1 MPSPR
6 IGPRG
11 IDHANAT
18 AVVVTAGTVRGSQRV
33 GANGGSRWTAGG
45 AFFWRRVACRVMAHW
60 YLNARACMLITRRPE
75 SRFFFRPLC
84 GNAME
89 ESFWAKGLNC
99 YDNRSVYLRLHFFS
113 SCLHGRNHVWRLF
126 LMALER
132 SLTQVICF
140 DTYSE
145 IWKFQFLEVLHF
157 SKCLTIFFFLI
168 LTFLTANC
176 ALTACVIRN
185 FRGGRR

>member
-1 MPSPR
+1 MPSSR
-6 IGPRG
+6 LGPRG

-18 AVVVTAGTVRGSQRV
+18 AVVVTAGTVCGSQRV
-33 GANGGSRWTAGG
+33 GANGGSRWTARG

-60 YLNARACMLITRRPE
+60 YLNARARLHADLSHE
-75 SRFFFRPLC
+75 FFFFPPVLRKCDGGKFL
-84 GNAME
+84 GE
-89 ESFWAKGLNC
+89 RFKLL
-99 YDNRSVYLRLHFFS
+99 RQSVGILAVVFFS

-132 SLTQVICF
+132 SLTHVICC

-157 SKCLTIFFFLI
+157 SKCITFFFKS
-168 LTFLTANC
+168 
-176 ALTACVIRN
+176 
-185 FRGGRR
+185 